1 MPGVK
6 SPQQPLSSEAGALR
20 GGGRRRFGRTGWMVS
35 EVGLGLWGMGSWP
48 DRDDRES
55 AGSLRLAVDLG
66 CNFFDTAWDYGQGR
80 SDSLLGDLIA
90 SCPGQRL
97 FAATK
102 VPPRNFKWPADAAD
116 AYESVFSRDHVLEY
130 ARRCRD
136 LLRVPT
142 IDLLQLHVWDDAWTT
157 HPQFAPTIAELKT
170 SGLIRHFGLSLNR
183 GQPWN
188 GVHAIQT
195 GLVDAVQVV
204 YNIFDQAAE
213 DALFPACRQHDV
225 AVIVRVPLD
234 EGSLGGGLTRASRFA
249 PDDFRARYF
258 GEGNL
263 ERTVERIERLTP
275 LVPQGMTLA
284 QMALAFVLSNPV
296 VSTVIVGMR
305 KERHVRANLAADAPR
320 ALSQPLLARLREHRW
335 DR

>member
-1 MPGVK
+1 MPLVK
-6 SPQQPLSSEAGALR
+6 TSPPL
-20 GGGRRRFGRTGWMVS
+20 RRFGRTGWQVS

-55 AGSLRLAVDLG
+55 AASLRLAADLG
-66 CNFFDTAWDYGQGR
+66 CNFFDSAWDYGQGR
-80 SDSLLGDLIA
+80 SDALLGDLIA
-90 SCPGQRL
+90 ARPAQRL

-102 VPPRNFKWPADAAD
+102 VPPANFKWPAAAAD
-116 AYESVFSRDHVLEY
+116 AYEDVFSRDHVLDY
-130 ARRCRD
+130 TRRCRE

-142 IDLLQLHVWDDAWTT
+142 IDLLQLHVWDDTWTA
-157 HPQFAPTIAELKT
+157 HPAFAATIAELKE
-170 SGLIRHFGLSLNR
+170 SGLIRYFGLSLNR

-188 GVHAIQT
+188 GLRAVAT

-204 YNIFDQAAE
+204 YNIFDQSPE
-213 DALFPACRQHDV
+213 DELFPACLEHDV

-258 GEGNL
+258 GAGNL
-263 ERTVERIERLTP
+263 ERTVERVERLRP
-275 LVPQGMTLA
+275 LVPEGLTLA
-284 QMALAFVLSNPV
+284 EMALRFVLSNRA

-305 KERHVRANLAADAPR
+305 KETHVRANLAAGAPR
-320 ALSQPLLARLREHRW
+320 TLPPPLLAQLREHRY
-335 DR
+335 RTL